1 MVKANE
7 SFTLSLLGG
16 IAIPIVIIALSIVA
30 AFASAFESLHPLLN
44 VWWDIVSV
52 LLRLP
57 ILVYG
62 KWFGVCTNCD
72 PAIVPIWIKVVSLVW
87 DIALYA
93 SLTYL
98 YLKWRKQRVNS

>member
-16 IAIPIVIIALSIVA
+16 IAIPIVMFALSIIA
-30 AFASAFESLHPLLN
+30 AFAGAIESLHPLLN
-44 VWWDIVSV
+44 VWWNIVSV
-52 LLRLP
+52 LLSLP

-62 KWFGVCTNCD
+62 KWFGICTNCD
-72 PAIVPIWIKVVSLVW
+72 AAIVPIWIKVVSLVW
-87 DIALYA
+87 DIVLYA

-98 YLKWRKQRVNS
+98 YLK